1 MINKVINEIKD
12 DLENRKEEN
21 HYYILMILTDG
32 MIIDMKETID
42 CIVEASILPL
52 SIVIIGIG
60 NADLTNME
68 ILDGDEEPLVDSNGT
83 MRKRDIVQL
92 VKFNDFKK
100 NNKINSG
107 TDLAEEVLKE
117 IPRQLE
123 EYYHFCG
130 KFYD

>member
-1 MINKVINEIKD
+1 
-12 DLENRKEEN
+12 
-21 HYYILMILTDG
+21 